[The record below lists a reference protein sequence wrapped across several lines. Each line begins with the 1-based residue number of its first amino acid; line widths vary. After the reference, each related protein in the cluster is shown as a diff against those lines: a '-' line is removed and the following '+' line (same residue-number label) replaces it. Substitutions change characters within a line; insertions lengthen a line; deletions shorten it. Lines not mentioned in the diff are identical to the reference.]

1 MTLQQKIDKLT
12 WHNLVNKLKEILKE
26 FFAQKY
32 EKIVANLAITGETPS
47 LIEFENTTGNVSIV
61 RDGEGL
67 FRITSNSLFTEG
79 KTWLNISNR
88 DYSVYTE
95 FGQNSDSE
103 LFITAKYRGDDS
115 NSDLIEGISIEIRVY
130 K

>member
-12 WHNLVNKLKEILKE
+12 WHNLINKLKEILKE
-26 FFAQKY
+26 LLSQKY
-32 EKIVANLAITGETPS
+32 EKIVANLSITGETPS
-47 LIEFENTTGNVSIV
+47 LVEFENTIGTVNIT
-61 RDGEGL
+61 RDEEGV

-88 DYSVYTE
+88 DYTVYTE
-95 FGQNSDSE
+95 FGQNSESE
-103 LFITAKYRGDDS
+103 LFINASFRGDDS
-115 NSDLIEGISIEIRVY
+115 ISGLIEDISIEIRVY